1 MHKQLLAIW
10 SPADNIVSL
19 AERPR
24 PQIVHFI
31 SLGVGSIL
39 QSANVLDT
47 VQLCREDAV
56 AVLELYL
63 GFVAEDTA
71 DMDAQALQ
79 QLELQQILAYAQQTA
94 SRQAD

>member
-1 MHKQLLAIW
+1 M
-10 SPADNIVSL
+10 
-19 AERPR
+19 
-24 PQIVHFI
+24 
-31 SLGVGSIL
+31 
-39 QSANVLDT
+39 
-47 VQLCREDAV
+47 

-63 GFVAEDTA
+63 GFVIEDTA